1 MCVEPIN
8 QSLFNKDRPV
18 GPLCARVKRQPYKD
32 THQWASVTLKT
43 KAQVRF
49 AINS

>member
-8 QSLFNKDRPV
+8 QSWFSKDRPV
-18 GPLCARVKRQPYKD
+18 GPLCARDKRQPLKD
-32 THQWASVTLKT
+32 THQWSRVTFKT
-43 KAQVRF
+43 KAKVRF